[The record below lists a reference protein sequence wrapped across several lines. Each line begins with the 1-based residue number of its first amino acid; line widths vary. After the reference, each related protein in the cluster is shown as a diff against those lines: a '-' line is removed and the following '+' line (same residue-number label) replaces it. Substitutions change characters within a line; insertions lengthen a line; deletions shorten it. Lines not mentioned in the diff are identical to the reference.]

1 MIDFT
6 SVPVIG
12 GVIGGLIGIIIFV
25 VFFIIGF
32 FSNLSASVG
41 LLGL

>member
-12 GVIGGLIGIIIFV
+12 GVIGGLVGIIIFV

>member
-1 MIDFT
+1 MTPWTSYPIVDVMIG
-6 SVPVIG
+6 VVI
-12 GVIGGLIGIIIFV
+12 FA

-41 LLGL
+41 LFGW